1 MIVTQPSTPAQYFH
15 VLRRQ
20 AKYRWSKPLV
30 VLTPKS
36 LLRHPQVVSPL
47 SELANGEFRKILPDE
62 RVNPAQTDRVLMCS
76 GKVYYELIDQREK
89 LKADHIAILRIEQ
102 FYPLSE
108 GEFLTALKPYSGCK
122 DIVWVQDE
130 PTNMGA
136 WQFMK
141 VKFGDCLLDQG
152 IRLRRV
158 SRIES
163 ASPST
168 GSARSHA
175 LEQQDLLDEAFA
187 K

>member
-1 MIVTQPSTPAQYFH
+1 
-15 VLRRQ
+15 
-20 AKYRWSKPLV
+20 
-30 VLTPKS
+30 
-36 LLRHPQVVSPL
+36 
-47 SELANGEFRKILPDE
+47 
-62 RVNPAQTDRVLMCS
+62 
-76 GKVYYELIDQREK
+76 VYYELIEHREK
-89 LKADHIAILRIEQ
+89 LKAENIAILRIEQ
-102 FYPLSE
+102 FYPLSQE
-108 GEFLTALKPYSGCK
+108 EFFAALKPYESCK

-141 VKFGDCLLDQG
+141 VQFGDSLLDRG

-187 K
+187 KSKP